1 MRYLL
6 TLAAI
11 TFAFALTISATPKQ
25 ADAAGCYY
33 CGGSTSGGGKASG
46 GGATGGGGSAGGGG
60 SHSGGSKSST
70 SHP

>member
-6 TLAAI
+6 AFAAI
-11 TFAFALTISATPKQ
+11 TFAFTLTISAAPKQ

-46 GGATGGGGSAGGGG
+46 GGATGGGGSAGGG
-60 SHSGGSKSST
+60 SQSGGSKSST